1 MIRGKLFLALFI
13 IFLSSACQRT
23 QREQDHSKTGS
34 LQNIPAIKLG
44 FRFEADVPALSID
57 DDKLQERKSS
67 AKPGRAELFFPAVK
81 EDFERNRPQEVL
93 DETFV
98 SPDGRRVL
106 ALYHRPQDAEKQYR
120 LDLYSSDGKLLKT
133 ITPDGLAVV
142 YFPDTVAWS
151 PDSKNIAFTGTAR
164 LFTSSNQIEQK
175 AVPIPEINN
184 AATQVEDNTLDA
196 NISNSNT
203 VSSPTPQNPAEPT
216 PVFRTEQVYICDSD
230 GNNLRQLTQNEGLI
244 HFYIAWSPNSEAIL
258 ALALTWREW
267 ELERL
272 EAQKKAEIFIPSGR
286 PRIIERNG
294 RVRLLDDRK
303 TKVLPVWSPDSS
315 KVAAAFD
322 TEIRIY
328 DAFGDNPTQASI
340 PLKNQL
346 LLASEKYEAQL
357 KEKISNDVSDYGDNN
372 SGVKPLPKE
381 EELVSYNPIINL
393 VWFDQRILYF
403 QTGYVKEMIDTAQ
416 SVRSFLRWH
425 RVILSAQG

>member
-1 MIRGKLFLALFI
+1 MIRGKLFLTLLI
-13 IFLSSACQRT
+13 IFLPSACQRT
-23 QREQDHSKTGS
+23 QQERDYSKTS
-34 LQNIPAIKLG
+34 LLQNVPAVKLG
-44 FRFEADVPALSID
+44 FRFEADVPAPSIG

-67 AKPGRAELFFPAVK
+67 AKLGQAEQFFPAVK

-120 LDLYSSDGKLLKT
+120 LDLYSSDGSLLKT

-164 LFTSSNQIEQK
+164 LFTASDQIEQK
-175 AVPIPEINN
+175 VVPAPEISN
-184 AATQVEDNTLDA
+184 AVNQAEGNPPDTSLSGA
-196 NISNSNT
+196 NT
-203 VSSPTPQNPAEPT
+203 VSSSIPQNPAEPT

-230 GNNLRQLTQNEGLI
+230 GNNLKPLTQNEGLI

-272 EAQKKAEIFIPSGR
+272 EAQRKAEIFIPSGR

-322 TEIRIY
+322 TEVRIY

-340 PLKNQL
+340 PLKNHL

-357 KEKISNDVSDYGDNN
+357 KEKISNEESGYGDNN

-381 EELVSYNPIINL
+381 EELVSYNPIIKL
-393 VWFDQRILYF
+393 IWFDQRIIYF

-425 RVILSAQG
+425 RVIFSAQG

>member
-1 MIRGKLFLALFI
+1 MIRGKLFLTLFI
-13 IFLSSACQRT
+13 IFLLSACQST
-23 QREQDHSKTGS
+23 QQEQDYSKTVS
-34 LQNIPAIKLG
+34 LQNVPAIKLG
-44 FRFEADVPALSID
+44 FRFEADVPAPSVD

-67 AKPGRAELFFPAVK
+67 AKLGRAELFFPAVK
-81 EDFERNRPQEVL
+81 EDFERNRPEEVL

-98 SPDGRRVL
+98 SPDGKRVL
-106 ALYHRPQDAEKQYR
+106 ALYHRSQDAEKQYR

-133 ITPDGLAVV
+133 ITPEGLAVV

-151 PDSKNIAFTGTAR
+151 PDSRNIAFTGTAR

-175 AVPIPEINN
+175 AVLAPEMSNTV
-184 AATQVEDNTLDA
+184 TQVEGNTPDA
-196 NISNSNT
+196 NT
-203 VSSPTPQNPAEPT
+203 VSSPTPQSPAEPT

-230 GNNLRQLTQNEGLI
+230 GNNLRPLTQNEGLI

-322 TEIRIY
+322 TEVRIY
-328 DAFGDNPTQASI
+328 DAFSDNPTQASI

-357 KEKISNDVSDYGDNN
+357 KEKISNDASSYSDNN

-381 EELVSYNPIINL
+381 EELVSYNPIISL
-393 VWFDQRILYF
+393 IWFDQRILYF